1 MSAIDHTVK
10 SAISVYPRT
19 NSLALITGGLAWI
32 GYLFTQSGAV
42 LLGVNSIH
50 GCLLRLGAAML
61 YLLGTVLI
69 FVSFRRSAPKSAL
82 MLFVFNAVAVGF
94 YVRAV
99 THLLEVQPNVTSFT
113 TNYHI
118 AQVLMAVAVFFM
130 AHCLQLDER
139 FPKWL
144 AVFFYLYAVVCA
156 LQTGLHLAG
165 LPIRPYDPEVM
176 VLTVVSE
183 LTFAFMLIRVGANQ
197 LNEQEQLLRTAKM

>member
-1 MSAIDHTVK
+1 MSAIDHTVT
-10 SAISVYPRT
+10 SANSVYPRT

-42 LLGVNSIH
+42 LLGLNSIH

-61 YLLGTVLI
+61 YFLGTVLI
-69 FVSFRRSAPKSAL
+69 YASFRRSSPKSAL
-82 MLFVFNAVAVGF
+82 MVLAFNAVAVGF

-99 THLLEVQPNVTSFT
+99 THLLEVQPDVTGFT
-113 TNYHI
+113 NNYHI
-118 AQVLMAVAVFFM
+118 AQVLMTVAMFFM
-130 AHCLQLDER
+130 AHCLQQDTR

-144 AVFFYLYAVVCA
+144 AIFFYLYAVVCA

-165 LPIRPYDPEVM
+165 LPFRPYDPAFI
-176 VLTVVSE
+176 VVTLVAE
-183 LTFAFMLIRVGANQ
+183 LTYAFMLIRVGANQ